1 MDTHVLRNAAG
12 MEVRFVSLGGI
23 ITHILAPDR
32 EGRFMNVVI
41 GLPELGD
48 YRRTSR
54 IYCLGAL
61 VGRYAGRIAGASYD
75 GHRLPANEGPNTLHG
90 GDDGFDVRDWKVEQ
104 LDGATARLSL
114 VSPDGDQ
121 GFPGRLEVAV
131 TYALAPDNVLRV
143 SYEAVTDAPTVVN
156 LTQHSYFNLG
166 GEADLS
172 GHRLQLFASRRA
184 AVDTMSIP
192 TGDFAEVAG
201 TAFDFRQP
209 RPIDGDFDNS
219 WLLDTPGGLAAR
231 LSHPASGRVLEV
243 ETSEPTCHMYNA
255 THFPPDGVLPPRSCI
270 ALETQHLP
278 DSPNR
283 PDFPSTRLNPGQ
295 TFRSETR
302 WRFLVV

>member
-1 MDTHVLRNAAG
+1 MSYVLRNAAG
-12 MEVRFVSLGGI
+12 MNVRFVALGGI
-23 ITHILAPDR
+23 ITHIEVPDR
-32 EGRFMNVVI
+32 DGRFANVVI
-41 GLPELGD
+41 NLPELDD

-61 VGRYAGRIAGASYD
+61 VGRYAGRIAGARYD
-75 GHRLPANEGPNTLHG
+75 GHVLPANEGPNTLHG
-90 GDDGFDVRDWKVEQ
+90 GDDGFDTRDWRVEQ
-104 LDGATARLSL
+104 LDEATARLTL
-114 VSPDGDQ
+114 TSPDGDH

-131 TYALAPDNVLRV
+131 TYALLPDNVLRIA
-143 SYEAVTDAPTVVN
+143 YEATTDAPTVVN

-166 GEADLS
+166 GEPDLS

-184 AVDTMSIP
+184 AVDGWSIP
-192 TGDFAEVAG
+192 TGDFPDVAG
-201 TAFDFRQP
+201 TMFDFREP
-209 RPIDGDFDNS
+209 RPIDAEFDNS
-219 WLLDTPGGLAAR
+219 WLLDNPGGLAAR

-255 THFPPDGVLPPRSCI
+255 THFPPDGPLAPRSSI

-283 PDFPSTRLNPGQ
+283 PDFPSTRLLPGE

>member
-1 MDTHVLRNAAG
+1 MSHVLRNAAG
-12 MEVRFVSLGGI
+12 MTVRFIDLGGI
-23 ITHILAPDR
+23 ITHIEVPDR
-32 EGRFMNVVI
+32 DGRFANVVI
-41 GLPELGD
+41 GLPTRED

-75 GHRLPANEGPNTLHG
+75 GHELPANEGRNTLHG
-90 GDDGFDVRDWKVEQ
+90 GDDGFDVRDWAVEQ
-104 LDGATARLSL
+104 MDAATARLTL

-121 GFPGRLEVAV
+121 GFPGRLAVAV
-131 TYALAPDNVLRV
+131 TYALEPDNVLRIR
-143 SYEAVTDAPTVVN
+143 YEATTDAPTVLN

-166 GEADLS
+166 GDPDLS

-184 AVDTMSIP
+184 AVDAMSIP
-192 TGDFAEVAG
+192 TGDFPEVAG
-201 TAFDFRQP
+201 TMFDFRAP
-209 RPIDGDFDNS
+209 RPIDADFDNS
-219 WLLDTPGGLAAR
+219 WILDEPGGLAAR
-231 LSHPASGRVLEV
+231 LSHSASGRVLEV

-255 THFPPDGVLPPRSCI
+255 THFPPDGPLRPRSCI

-283 PDFPSTRLNPGQ
+283 PEFPTTRLNPGE

>member
-1 MDTHVLRNAAG
+1 MTYVLRNAAG
-12 MEVRFVSLGGI
+12 MKVRFVSFGGI
-23 ITHILAPDR
+23 ITHIEVPDR
-32 EGRFMNVVI
+32 DGRFANVVVN
-41 GLPELGD
+41 LPALDD

-61 VGRYAGRIAGASYD
+61 VGRYAGRIAGARYD
-75 GHRLPANEGPNTLHG
+75 GHVLPANEGPNTLHG
-90 GDDGFDVRDWKVEQ
+90 GDDAFDVRDWQVEQ
-104 LDGATARLSL
+104 IDDATARLSL

-131 TYALAPDNVLRV
+131 TYALTPDNVLRIA
-143 SYEAVTDAPTVVN
+143 YEARTDAPTVVN

-166 GEADLS
+166 GEPDLS
-172 GHRLQLFASRRA
+172 GHLLQIFASRRA
-184 AVDTMSIP
+184 AVDGMSIP
-192 TGDFAEVAG
+192 TGDFPGVAE
-201 TAFDFRQP
+201 TMFDFREP
-209 RPIDGDFDNS
+209 RAIDADFDNS
-219 WLLDTPGGLAAR
+219 WLLDRPGGLAAR

-255 THFPPDGVLPPRSCI
+255 IHFPADGPLRPRSSI

-283 PDFPSTRLNPGQ
+283 PDFPSTRLLPGE

>member
-1 MDTHVLRNAAG
+1 MSQVLSNAAG
-12 MEVRFVSLGGI
+12 MTVRFVSLGGI
-23 ITHILAPDR
+23 ITHIEVPDR
-32 EGRFMNVVI
+32 DGRLANVVVN
-41 GLPELGD
+41 LPDLDD

-61 VGRYAGRIAGASYD
+61 VGRYAGRIAGARYD
-75 GHRLPANEGPNTLHG
+75 GHILPANEGPNTLHG
-90 GDDGFDVRDWKVEQ
+90 GDDGFDVRDWLVEQ
-104 LDGATARLSL
+104 LDEATARLTL
-114 VSPDGDQ
+114 TSPDGDQ

-131 TYALAPDNVLRV
+131 TYALRPDNVLRIA
-143 SYEAVTDAPTVVN
+143 YEAVTEAPTVVN

-166 GEADLS
+166 GEPDLA

-184 AVDTMSIP
+184 AVDGWSIP
-192 TGDFAEVAG
+192 TGDFPDVAG
-201 TAFDFRQP
+201 TMFDFREP
-209 RPIDGDFDNS
+209 RPIDADFDTS
-219 WLLDTPGGLAAR
+219 WLLDNPGGLAAR

-243 ETSEPTCHMYNA
+243 ETSEPTCHVYNA
-255 THFPPDGVLPPRSCI
+255 THFPPDGPLRPRSAI

-283 PDFPSTRLNPGQ
+283 PDFPSTRLLPGE